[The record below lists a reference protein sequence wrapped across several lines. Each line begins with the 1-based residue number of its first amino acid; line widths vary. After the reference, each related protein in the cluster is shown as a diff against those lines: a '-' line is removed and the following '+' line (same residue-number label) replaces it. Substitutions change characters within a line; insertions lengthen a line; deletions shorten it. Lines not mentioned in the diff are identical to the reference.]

1 MSLVVRRGTICLGGS
16 DRRAPDR
23 RAGPRRAVRRLVT
36 ILRREAAAGV
46 SAALLHLADACCP
59 ADVAVPPVLP
69 AGKEPRNFGL
79 HRVKPRGRPPAH
91 RHHPAAAECCAQ
103 ADHPPDQGVNAPYRS
118 PNRAGPRRPHWSTP
132 ERDPER
138 KPLCVKGLRRSFSRR
153 VRCPSGPVA
162 FAVILGPWP
171 SSRPSVAVV
180 LPHLQV
186 VRPRFAAGAPPGPAA
201 APTAGWQR
209 SRNGYLCPGQR
220 QAQALGC

>member
-1 MSLVVRRGTICLGGS
+1 VVRRGTTCLCGS

-46 SAALLHLADACCP
+46 SAALLHLGDACCP

-118 PNRAGPRRPHWSTP
+118 PQSGRPQTATLVDAGT
-132 ERDPER
+132 
-138 KPLCVKGLRRSFSRR
+138 RSRT
-153 VRCPSGPVA
+153 
-162 FAVILGPWP
+162 AVILSPFGISPGHEGFL
-171 SSRPSVAVV
+171 RLRHVAYVR
-180 LPHLQV
+180 LCA
-186 VRPRFAAGAPPGPAA
+186 RPRSQKRGDKEIDAGHVRDIA
-201 APTAGWQR
+201 
-209 SRNGYLCPGQR
+209 S
-220 QAQALGC
+220 GCVVYTT

>member
-1 MSLVVRRGTICLGGS
+1 VVRRGTTCLCGS

-132 ERDPER
+132 ERAER
-138 KPLCVKGLRRSFSRR
+138 RISRDDHDQRSSHCATADSAHRANLSPNTRNSFSLAMS
-153 VRCPSGPVA
+153 PN
-162 FAVILGPWP
+162 
-171 SSRPSVAVV
+171 
-180 LPHLQV
+180 
-186 VRPRFAAGAPPGPAA
+186 GAHIFLFCAPAA
-201 APTAGWQR
+201 RIIGRRFTRPCVRVVHARHIA
-209 SRNGYLCPGQR
+209 
-220 QAQALGC
+220 ALLVPPDRTCAL